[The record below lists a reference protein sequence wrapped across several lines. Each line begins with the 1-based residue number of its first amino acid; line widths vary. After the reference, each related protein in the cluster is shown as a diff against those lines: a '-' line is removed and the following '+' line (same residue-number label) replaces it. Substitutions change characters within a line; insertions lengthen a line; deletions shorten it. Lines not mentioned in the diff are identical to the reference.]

1 MGLPPPGGAPMGASP
16 AGAPPIGSPPGSGAP
31 AAPSTAGSA
40 KKQKPSIIFMILD
53 FLVFGGAI
61 AAFVMLLITG

>member
-1 MGLPPPGGAPMGASP
+1 MGTAPV
-16 AGAPPIGSPPGSGAP
+16 GAPPIGSPPGSGAP
-31 AAPSTAGSA
+31 AAPSTATSV

-53 FLVFGGAI
+53 FLVFGGAV

>member
-1 MGLPPPGGAPMGASP
+1 MGASP

>member
-1 MGLPPPGGAPMGASP
+1 MGNP
-16 AGAPPIGSPPGSGAP
+16 AGGPPIGAPPGSGAP

-40 KKQKPSIIFMILD
+40 KKQRPSIIFMILD

-61 AAFVMLLITG
+61 AAFVVLLITG